1 MGENKIYFSDLK
13 KVTAILLVT
22 VLLLCCFSAALAEKY
37 PEGTLYKGMTGHTA
51 EVKDL
56 QQWLKDLGYLND
68 KVDGK
73 FGKNTQSALKAFQ
86 EDYGFSADGVA
97 WPEVLHDLEN
107 EWSAVFSYESDPEY
121 PAYCTLMATED
132 GLEYWLDC
140 QQHDQ
145 VSVQASKATS
155 AEASEDEMLQIFIT
169 AWRNELDR
177 LFQIWY
183 EYCAP
188 EDQTV
193 VLNQRAV
200 YQQVRDAKQASM
212 DSLYGADS
220 REGKYAVEELL
231 EEQCRELC
239 SVVYQLVAELP
250 FEYPEGTL
258 HRGITGYT
266 EEVESLQYQLFY
278 AGYLGDDL
286 FAVDGVFDQKTEA
299 AVRQFQKEH
308 GIEAT
313 GIVCPATQ
321 MALDEEWEN
330 RMEPQGGEEE
340 PYPYCYWEY
349 YANGTRA
356 LVMCSKHMQ
365 VYTEASDAVNQ
376 DFQNDEEIIEGL
388 QAANTFWME
397 ELQSIYQQWAALRP
411 EYAQQITEHQE
422 AFMDYYRAQLALWNA
437 HFGTPSMAALEKAMN
452 MLSEHC
458 TELCIILSGEI

>member
-1 MGENKIYFSDLK
+1 M
-13 KVTAILLVT
+13 
-22 VLLLCCFSAALAEKY
+22 
-37 PEGTLYKGMTGHTA
+37 
-51 EVKDL
+51 
-56 QQWLKDLGYLND
+56 
-68 KVDGK
+68 
-73 FGKNTQSALKAFQ
+73 
-86 EDYGFSADGVA
+86 
-97 WPEVLHDLEN
+97 
-107 EWSAVFSYESDPEY
+107 
-121 PAYCTLMATED
+121 
-132 GLEYWLDC
+132 
-140 QQHDQ
+140 
-145 VSVQASKATS
+145 
-155 AEASEDEMLQIFIT
+155 
-169 AWRNELDR
+169 
-177 LFQIWY
+177 
-183 EYCAP
+183 
-188 EDQTV
+188 
-193 VLNQRAV
+193 
-200 YQQVRDAKQASM
+200 
-212 DSLYGADS
+212 
-220 REGKYAVEELL
+220 
-231 EEQCRELC
+231 
-239 SVVYQLVAELP
+239 
-250 FEYPEGTL
+250 
-258 HRGITGYT
+258 
-266 EEVESLQYQLFY
+266 
-278 AGYLGDDL
+278 
-286 FAVDGVFDQKTEA
+286 QKTEA

>member
-1 MGENKIYFSDLK
+1 MKRVLS
-13 KVTAILLVT
+13 
-22 VLLLCCFSAALAEKY
+22 LLLTIILITGCFSAALAEKY

-258 HRGITGYT
+258 HRGIYGYT
-266 EEVESLQYQLFY
+266 EEIEYLQYQLYY

-286 FAVDGVFDQKTEA
+286 SVVDGVFGQKTEA

-308 GIEAT
+308 GIEVKNKA
-313 GIVCPATQ
+313 
-321 MALDEEWEN
+321 
-330 RMEPQGGEEE
+330 
-340 PYPYCYWEY
+340 EY
-349 YANGTRA
+349 ICHRH
-356 LVMCSKHMQ
+356 KHGCH
-365 VYTEASDAVNQ
+365 N
-376 DFQNDEEIIEGL
+376 
-388 QAANTFWME
+388 
-397 ELQSIYQQWAALRP
+397 
-411 EYAQQITEHQE
+411 
-422 AFMDYYRAQLALWNA
+422 
-437 HFGTPSMAALEKAMN
+437 
-452 MLSEHC
+452 
-458 TELCIILSGEI
+458 